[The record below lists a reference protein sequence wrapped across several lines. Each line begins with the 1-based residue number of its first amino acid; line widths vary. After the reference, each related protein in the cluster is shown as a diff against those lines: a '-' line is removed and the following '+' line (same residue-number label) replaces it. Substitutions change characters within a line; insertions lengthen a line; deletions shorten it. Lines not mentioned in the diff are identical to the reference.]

1 MMRCKEDYLDL
12 EVPLYIEVLLP
23 SHTHQKKKKK
33 FEEGSRCKYYS
44 LALFKRMYILRL
56 KASDTSTNANI

>member
-33 FEEGSRCKYYS
+33 
-44 LALFKRMYILRL
+44 LKRGVGVSI
-56 KASDTSTNANI
+56 IH